1 MSKRKKS
8 DQTDWSEVDLKRLTL
23 KDLRQLLQTR
33 EVKDIPNKRAEI
45 EQVLKTTQV
54 EIDYSEAMTMKQLVV
69 ELRLRGFDDSNARK
83 ETYLQRLRG
92 EIAAPPKKKVKRGPK
107 KRKHRAHGTKVFV
120 SLYEK
125 PADEEDDGTAPAV
138 LGVFTHEGEAY
149 DCVIDKLLED
159 VKKKR
164 RKNACGFG

>member
-92 EIAAPPKKKVKRGPK
+92 EIAAPPKKKKSNEDQK
-107 KRKHRAHGTKVFV
+107 KENIEPMVQKYLFRYMKNQLTKKTMALPQQFWEYLHMKERPMIV
-120 SLYEK
+120 
-125 PADEEDDGTAPAV
+125 
-138 LGVFTHEGEAY
+138 
-149 DCVIDKLLED
+149 
-159 VKKKR
+159 
-164 RKNACGFG
+164 